1 MVRTQ
6 QTGWRSLDV
15 EPIHLLDLASQ
26 QARWL
31 SIRQATVAANVS
43 NANTPGYKAMDVK
56 PFADVLEQT
65 QLQLVATNPGH
76 LAAEATP
83 IGSQVVKPSDP
94 WEVTESGNS
103 VSVEEEMMRAGD
115 INRGFSLNT
124 SIVKAFHGMLL
135 ASVKE

>member
-1 MVRTQ
+1 
-6 QTGWRSLDV
+6 V
-15 EPIHLLDLASQ
+15 EPIHLFDLASQ

-65 QLQLVATNPGH
+65 QLQLVATDPGH
-76 LAAEATP
+76 IVAGAASTDSA
-83 IGSQVVKPSDP
+83 IVKPSDP

-103 VSVEEEMMRAGD
+103 VSVEQEMMRAGD
-115 INRGFSLNT
+115 INRGYSLNT
-124 SIVKAFHGMLL
+124 SIVKAFHGMIL